1 MIVENEKNS
10 KNLLEIKNLVKTYNK
25 KRVVDDLSFSIKKA
39 EIVGLIG
46 PNGAGKTTSFYMTI
60 GLIAQDSGS
69 VFFNGKDITKYPVHK
84 RAQIGMGY
92 LSQEPSIFRSLSVED
107 NILCILET
115 MNDYDKKTKEIKIKE
130 FLEELN
136 LYHLRKEMASTLSGG
151 ERRRLEIVRSLITKP
166 SILLLDEPFANI
178 DPIAINDVKNL
189 ILLLKKKNIS
199 VFITDHN
206 AREIF
211 SIVDR
216 SYLMQDGKVLMH
228 GTVDELVNNDLA
240 KKHYLGKFEVEKVCL
255 FARFKAD
262 TFIEK
267 IESLINEGD
276 MGIGKLDD
284 TLFTLRSLSEI
295 IKTEMEQRFDHPFV
309 AKFREI
315 HSKQFDQYLFT
326 VERELSSF
334 ENHHKEKF
342 LIASTEFIKSFLI
355 NLKLIE
361 YLAEV

>member
-1 MIVENEKNS
+1 MG
-10 KNLLEIKNLVKTYNK
+10 
-25 KRVVDDLSFSIKKA
+25 DF
-39 EIVGLIG
+39 
-46 PNGAGKTTSFYMTI
+46 MM
-60 GLIAQDSGS
+60 
-69 VFFNGKDITKYPVHK
+69 VHK
-84 RAQIGMGY
+84 ILDMSKGHAGTILTNVMFLLY
-92 LSQEPSIFRSLSVED
+92 LTVIFFKSRD
-107 NILCILET
+107 KTAHNNILGKINALL
-115 MNDYDKKTKEIKIKE
+115 IKVVK
-130 FLEELN
+130 LEEEQEKFSKFFSVRTTNDEHIAKL
-136 LYHLRKEMASTLSGG
+136 H
-151 ERRRLEIVRSLITKP
+151 EI
-166 SILLLDEPFANI
+166 
-178 DPIAINDVKNL
+178 
-189 ILLLKKKNIS
+189 
-199 VFITDHN
+199 
-206 AREIF
+206 
-211 SIVDR
+211 
-216 SYLMQDGKVLMH
+216 
-228 GTVDELVNNDLA
+228 

-315 HSKQFDQYLFT
+315 HSKQFDQYLFI

-342 LIASTEFIKSFLI
+342 LIASTEFIKSFLT

-361 YLAEV
+361 YLAEI